1 MDVKTTGTS
10 TITKLSGATRGMRFM
25 QRKSGNVSTSDAAT
39 TTNESMSSSIS
50 PNRTHAPQEQGMD
63 SMDSSAPLIATRED
77 MYGLSA
83 RIIGRRSFNK
93 FNKSVEDSWT
103 MAYTAAKQEL
113 KDGKLEKQHI
123 SDEELLK
130 RYEKYVKGKGDMMDQ
145 NARAIG
151 NMDKKLKKRKRPSE
165 N

>member
-1 MDVKTTGTS
+1 MADVKTTGTS
-10 TITKLSGATRGMRFM
+10 TISKLSGATRGMRFM
-25 QRKSGNVSTSDAAT
+25 QRKSSDAAT

-50 PNRTHAPQEQGMD
+50 PNRTNVAQEQNNMD
-63 SMDSSAPLIATRED
+63 LSAPLIATRED

-83 RIIGRRSFNK
+83 QIIGRRSFNK

-145 NARAIG
+145 KARAIG
-151 NMDKKLKKRKRPSE
+151 GMDKKLKKRKRPSTE